1 MGKSSKCGDDP
12 LPFLCS
18 DTRPQ
23 VRGEAS
29 LDAEEKAEHELNVE
43 QQENEQED
51 NEDNVSE
58 VSVEYYFMQIT
69 FSQE

>member
-1 MGKSSKCGDDP
+1 MH
-12 LPFLCS
+12 S

-29 LDAEEKAEHELNVE
+29 LDAEEKAECELNVE

-58 VSVEYYFMQIT
+58 VSIEYY
-69 FSQE
+69 